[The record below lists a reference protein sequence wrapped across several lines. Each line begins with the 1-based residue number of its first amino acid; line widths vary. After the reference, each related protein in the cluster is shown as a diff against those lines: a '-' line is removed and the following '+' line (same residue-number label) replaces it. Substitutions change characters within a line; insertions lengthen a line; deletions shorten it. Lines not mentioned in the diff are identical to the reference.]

1 MPTSETPGPSTAD
14 QTSTWPATA
23 EQPSNWSLILRM
35 IGLSW
40 RYRASCAY
48 VVLLHVLVVA
58 LSLSALGFTGVGIDL
73 IGHHL
78 QPEIDHNGLPA
89 FLRFATDWP
98 VMRQLWLTAG
108 LILAFAVLTTFV
120 KYAAAVS
127 VASLSQR
134 VLIQLRA
141 DVYDKLQRLS
151 FRFFDRGQSSSIINR
166 AAGDVNAVR
175 QFVDGVIVKVL
186 TVVLS
191 LAVYVAYMLTMHVP
205 LTLACLATSPL
216 LWWGAAWFS
225 RIVQP
230 AYVKSGELVDR
241 MVLSLVE
248 NVQGITV
255 VKGFARE
262 PQEIAKFSSANR
274 QICDQKFDIF
284 NKLSLFQPLMGF
296 LTQINMI
303 VLLGYGG
310 YLVINGK
317 LALGAG
323 LFVFA
328 NLLYEFANQVGQI
341 TNIAN
346 SIQGSLTGA
355 QRVFEVLDA
364 PIEIFSPP
372 HAVRL
377 DRSQGRIRFDH
388 VQFAYKAGEPVFEDL
403 CLEISPGECV
413 AIVGETGAGKTSLLN
428 LIPRY
433 YDAQKGGVQLDG
445 IDVRRLDVD
454 DLRRNIGIVF
464 QDNFLFSNTVAA
476 NIAFGHPDAT
486 EDEIERAARIAAA
499 DEFIRDMPDGYATLL
514 GEQGSNLSGG
524 QRQRLA
530 IARALLLD
538 PPLLLLDDAT
548 ASVDAQTEHEI
559 QYAIENALKGRTTLI
574 VSNRISTLRRAAR
587 IYVLE
592 RGRIVE
598 CGSHAELMAGDG
610 PYRKLAELQF
620 GDLMNESADSNS
632 DAPAALRQPSNK
644 EGVPA

>member
-1 MPTSETPGPSTAD
+1 MPTSETPGPSAAD
-14 QTSTWPATA
+14 QSSNWPATA

-40 RYRASCAY
+40 RYRASCTY
-48 VVLLHVLVVA
+48 VVVLHVLVVA

-78 QPEIDHNGLPA
+78 DPEVNPNRLPA
-89 FLRFATDWP
+89 ALRFAADWP
-98 VMRQLWLTAG
+98 VMRQLWLVAG
-108 LILAFAVLTTFV
+108 LILGFAVLMTLV

-216 LWWGAAWFS
+216 LWLGAAWFS

-310 YLVINGK
+310 YLVVNGK

-346 SIQGSLTGA
+346 SIQSSLTGA

-364 PIEIFSPP
+364 PIEIFTPP

-377 DRSQGRIRFDH
+377 DRAQGRIRFDH
-388 VQFAYKAGEPVFEDL
+388 VQFAYKTGEPVFEDL
-403 CLEISPGECV
+403 CLEIAHGECV

-428 LIPRY
+428 LVPRY
-433 YDAQKGGVQLDG
+433 YDVQKGSVQLDG

-486 EDEIERAARIAAA
+486 EEEIERAAKIAAA
-499 DEFIRDMPDGYATLL
+499 DEFIRDMPDGYATLI

-559 QYAIENALKGRTTLI
+559 QHAIENALKGRTTII
-574 VSNRISTLRRAAR
+574 VSNRISTLRRADR

-592 RGRIVE
+592 KGRIVE

-620 GDLMNESADSNS
+620 GDLMNESADGNS
-632 DAPAALRQPSNK
+632 DTPAAERQPSD
-644 EGVPA
+644 EEEVPA